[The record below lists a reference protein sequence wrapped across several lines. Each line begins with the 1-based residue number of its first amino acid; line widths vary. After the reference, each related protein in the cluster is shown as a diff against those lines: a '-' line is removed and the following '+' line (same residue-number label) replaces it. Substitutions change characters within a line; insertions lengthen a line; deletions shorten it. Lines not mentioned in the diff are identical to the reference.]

1 MKSITVAFF
10 AGVAIFC
17 GTVSNGATIDLTGIL
32 SAQDTAA
39 VSNISLSG
47 NVYTFTIENTAP
59 VGIIANLGLSFG
71 NSLRLVSFTTS
82 APFQY
87 NIQNNTIAPD
97 FNFPLDFAMAGADQ
111 TKGLV
116 PEESETYSWTL
127 STPTGASISGIS
139 AMDIAEHQ
147 VVRFRLLSTPS
158 GTDLA
163 VGPAIP
169 EPATVLLMG
178 VGLLGFAIGSGRMHR
193 VSYDTKSDPVVGT
206 ASTAVA
212 GRA

>member
-1 MKSITVAFF
+1 MKSITLVFSAV
-10 AGVAIFC
+10 VAIFC
-17 GTVSNGATIDLTGIL
+17 GTVLYGATINLSGIR

-39 VSNISLSG
+39 VSNIALSG

-59 VGIIANLGLSFG
+59 EGVIANLGLSFG

-97 FNFPLDFAMAGADQ
+97 FNFPLDFAMAGVDQ

-116 PEESETYSWTL
+116 PGESETYSWTL
-127 STPTGASISGIS
+127 STPTGGSISGIS

-147 VVRFRLLSTPS
+147 VVRFRLLSTTS

-169 EPATVLLMG
+169 EPATVLLMS
-178 VGLLGFAIGSGRMHR
+178 VGLLGFVIGSGRMHR
-193 VSYDTKSDPVVGT
+193 PSKED
-206 ASTAVA
+206 
-212 GRA
+212 

>member
-1 MKSITVAFF
+1 MKSITVVFSAV
-10 AGVAIFC
+10 VAILG
-17 GTVSNGATIDLTGIL
+17 GTVSRGATIDLSGIR

-59 VGIIANLGLSFG
+59 EGVIANLGLSFG

-111 TKGLV
+111 TKGLA
-116 PEESETYSWTL
+116 PGESETYSWTL
-127 STPTGASISGIS
+127 STATGGSISGIS

-147 VVRFRLLSTPS
+147 VIRFRLLSTPS

-163 VGPAIP
+163 VGPALTP

-178 VGLLGFAIGSGRMHR
+178 VGLLGLAIGSRRIHR
-193 VSYDTKSDPVVGT
+193 
-206 ASTAVA
+206 ASKED
-212 GRA
+212 